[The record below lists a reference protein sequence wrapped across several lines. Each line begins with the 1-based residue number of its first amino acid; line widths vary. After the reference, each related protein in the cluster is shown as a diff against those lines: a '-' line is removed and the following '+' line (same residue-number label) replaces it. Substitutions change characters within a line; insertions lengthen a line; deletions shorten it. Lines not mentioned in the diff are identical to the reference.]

1 MKADNNLVGVLMMIK
16 NEESIIAVTINSV
29 KNYIKH
35 IIIFDTGSTDK
46 TIQIVK
52 ETCKENNQELHL
64 KVGVFKS
71 FPESRNDAI
80 EFAETVK
87 VNFLIFLF
95 YFKIE

>member
-16 NEESIIAVTINSV
+16 NEESSIAVTINSV

-52 ETCKENNQELHL
+52 HQPLIRKINYYYS
-64 KVGVFKS
+64 K
-71 FPESRNDAI
+71 
-80 EFAETVK
+80 FAK
-87 VNFLIFLF
+87 
-95 YFKIE
+95 KIIRGNI